1 MSEREEHLL
10 VWLWQC
16 RGLYIDEVE
25 EMGEPGDVGT
35 LDDMALR
42 GLVRRDDGSAAWF
55 PGVVS

>member
-1 MSEREEHLL
+1 